1 MIILS
6 LEAPA
11 AIAVALS
18 VSMAGVW
25 IGQQRTS
32 DSSRVDTP
40 RKLFILLR
48 NQGVGSIP
56 LPRQKGVVT

>member
-25 IGQQRTS
+25 IAQLRTG
-32 DSSRVDTP
+32 DSSPAGTLC
-40 RKLFILLR
+40 KLFILLR